1 MFAHMMFAQYSF
13 QIHILEAWE
22 PFKFPGSRRRRF
34 PRCRRKCPQRD
45 CGKLFSS
52 MHYTRR
58 EYRPTTWAFLLG
70 PAGGNSLL
78 FLSPKATH
86 KNLTYY
92 LEYFIRM
99 KWEFNQATKSKNV
112 WNNQFKKLK
121 FYAGQINW
129 NVMQDNTLLIEKL
142 TGLSLSFL
150 PDFQFFIKYMFL
162 WHVHV
167 PWEGSWLSSLC

>member
-1 MFAHMMFAQYSF
+1 MVQKLQKEWTIKFAEEGIKTTSFILLELEELWLFA
-13 QIHILEAWE
+13 
-22 PFKFPGSRRRRF
+22 
-34 PRCRRKCPQRD
+34 
-45 CGKLFSS
+45 KLRNIFSS
-52 MHYTRR
+52 QYYIKR

-142 TGLSLSFL
+142 KDNLHNWLIFVFSSRFSV
-150 PDFQFFIKYMFL
+150 FYQI
-162 WHVHV
+162 HV
-167 PWEGSWLSSLC
+167 PLACPRTLGGFLA